1 MGHWIWLVG
10 HGIFVFAQRLA
21 FVTILCIVLQVQD
34 KKVREVDSEDG
45 KSQFFNPSSLTTK
58 NIA

>member
-21 FVTILCIVLQVQD
+21 FVTILCVLYYKSRKLEKSTGRKEPVFQSIVLDDQEH
-34 KKVREVDSEDG
+34 R
-45 KSQFFNPSSLTTK
+45 L
-58 NIA
+58 I